1 MSSSVVVDGVTGTRE
16 YIDYSAS
23 TYQNCRHPVE
33 HALDYSFYTGGRA
46 YEITYLY
53 IPSEGPDK
61 ASAVDQMVQTLKF
74 SA

>member
-1 MSSSVVVDGVTGTRE
+1 
-16 YIDYSAS
+16 
-23 TYQNCRHPVE
+23 
-33 HALDYSFYTGGRA
+33 LDYSFYAGGRA

-61 ASAVDQMVQTLKF
+61 TSEVDQMVQTLRF

>member
-1 MSSSVVVDGVTGTRE
+1 MSNVVVDGVTGTRE
-16 YIDYSAS
+16 FIDYTASA
-23 TYQNCRHPVE
+23 YKDCRHPIE
-33 HALDYSFYTGGRA
+33 HALVYSFYTGGRA

-61 ASAVDQMVQTLKF
+61 TSEVDQMVQTLTF

>member
-1 MSSSVVVDGVTGTRE
+1 MVVDGVTGTRE

-23 TYQNCRHPVE
+23 AYQDCRHPVE

-46 YEITYLY
+46 YDITYLY
-53 IPSEGPDK
+53 ISSEGPDK
-61 ASAVDQMVQTLKF
+61 TSAVDQMVQTLTF

>member
-1 MSSSVVVDGVTGTRE
+1 MVDGVTGTRE

-23 TYQNCRHPVE
+23 AYLDCRHPVE

-46 YEITYLY
+46 YDITYLY
-53 IPSEGPDK
+53 ISSEGPDK
-61 ASAVDQMVQTLKF
+61 TSAVDQMVQTLTF

>member
-1 MSSSVVVDGVTGTRE
+1 VVDAVTGTRE

-23 TYQNCRHPVE
+23 AYKDCRQPVE

-46 YEITYLY
+46 YNVRYLY
-53 IPSEGPDK
+53 IPGEGPDK
-61 ASAVDQMVQTLKF
+61 TSAVDQMVQTLTF

>member
-1 MSSSVVVDGVTGTRE
+1 VVIDGVTGTSE

-23 TYQNCRHPVE
+23 AYQDCRHQVE
-33 HALDYSFYTGGRA
+33 HALEYSFYTGGRA
-46 YEITYLY
+46 YNISYLY

-61 ASAVDQMVQTLKF
+61 TSAVDQMVQTLTF

>member
-1 MSSSVVVDGVTGTRE
+1 MVVDGVTGTRE

-23 TYQNCRHPVE
+23 AYQDCRHPVE

-46 YEITYLY
+46 YNITYPY
-53 IPSEGPDK
+53 ISSERLDK
-61 ASAVDQMVQTLKF
+61 TSAVDQMVQTLTF